1 MGGRWAGGN
10 NGDIISQINQQN
22 ACFLGEG
29 WVSVLEKFLSDF
41 ENVGG

>member
-1 MGGRWAGGN
+1 MGERAGGN
-10 NGDIISQINQQN
+10 GGDIISQINQQN

-29 WVSVLEKFLSDF
+29 WVSVLEKFLSGF